1 MLSYQQWINVESRRV
16 LLLDFGGSFNLY
28 IPNMDP
34 STGDQSL
41 YRTNTTNIEVVL
53 KKMSNGEKLT
63 FMRFVFP
70 RYGRLDKGPQSAQN
84 IILNLKFSDMRLFFF
99 NFYLHYH
106 ILVAVSL
113 QYCSDF

>member
-1 MLSYQQWINVESRRV
+1 M
-16 LLLDFGGSFNLY
+16 Y

-70 RYGRLDKGPQSAQN
+70 RYVWSQIWHRYIAHVFFSLT
-84 IILNLKFSDMRLFFF
+84 LNL
-99 NFYLHYH
+99 
-106 ILVAVSL
+106 A
-113 QYCSDF
+113 

>member
-1 MLSYQQWINVESRRV
+1 
-16 LLLDFGGSFNLY
+16 
-28 IPNMDP
+28 MDP

-70 RYGRLDKGPQSAQN
+70 RYGRLDKGPQSAKKC
-84 IILNLKFSDMRLFFF
+84 IFSLSFSVTDFFSSSFSLNLYNEMLCDPVPVLFFP
-99 NFYLHYH
+99 
-106 ILVAVSL
+106 
-113 QYCSDF
+113 

>member
-1 MLSYQQWINVESRRV
+1 
-16 LLLDFGGSFNLY
+16 
-28 IPNMDP
+28 MDP

-70 RYGRLDKGPQSAQN
+70 RYGRLDKGPQSAKN
-84 IILNLKFSDMRLFFF
+84 CIFSLSFSVIDFFF
-99 NFYLHYH
+99 LEFFLEF
-106 ILVAVSL
+106 I
-113 QYCSDF
+113 